1 MFTRALVPLDDS
13 DVSPGIL
20 PHVSSLAQG
29 LDLALV
35 LLTVV
40 DPDASAEQQRA
51 AEQRLDSFARGLHQM
66 GLQAEAVVALG
77 NQPAAEILRQV
88 EQQRC
93 DLVAIATRDRNLLGQ
108 AVMGSVTNQVVRSA
122 PAPVL
127 AVTPEK
133 REQPADQTR
142 ATSILVPLD
151 GSSFA
156 EAVLPYVEFLAR
168 KLDLSVVLVR
178 VLRYNEVYPPLV
190 SSDMAALPRTAEV
203 LGEAERALEDEIIAY
218 LQGLAGKLGGQGL
231 NARWE
236 VLRGPVSSGIAT
248 LVRELPDSIIALAS
262 RGRSGLLRWVLG
274 SVAEELLRGTGNPV
288 LIIPSTVAG
297 EDEDEKGDNG

>member
-1 MFTRALVPLDDS
+1 
-13 DVSPGIL
+13 
-20 PHVSSLAQG
+20 
-29 LDLALV
+29 
-35 LLTVV
+35 VV
-40 DPDASAEQQRA
+40 DPDASPEQQRE

-66 GLQAEAVVALG
+66 GLQAEAVVAVG
-77 NQPAAEILRQV
+77 DQPAAEILRQV
-88 EQQRC
+88 EQQQC
-93 DLVAIATRDRNLLGQ
+93 DLIALATRDRNLLGQ

-142 ATSILVPLD
+142 VTSILVPLD

-190 SSDMAALPRTAEV
+190 SADMAALPRTAEV
-203 LGEAERALEDEIIAY
+203 LGEAERALEDEIISY

-288 LIIPSTVAG
+288 LIIPSTVVG